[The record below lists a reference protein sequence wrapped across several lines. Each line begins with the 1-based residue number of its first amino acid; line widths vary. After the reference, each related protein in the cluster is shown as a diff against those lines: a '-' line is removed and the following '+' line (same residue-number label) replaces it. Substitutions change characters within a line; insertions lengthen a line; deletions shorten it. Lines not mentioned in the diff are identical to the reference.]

1 VVGTKPGTPN
11 LAVRRVVRHKGQ
23 AIPWTLST
31 APGLLFYFF
40 ILSARRQN
48 IREGLMQ
55 LRAFRHGLL
64 QDGDVGVGV
73 FSQHE
78 GGLRWSNR
86 QNRNVLRL
94 LFNLDYVALEVG

>member
-1 VVGTKPGTPN
+1 
-11 LAVRRVVRHKGQ
+11 
-23 AIPWTLST
+23 
-31 APGLLFYFF
+31 
-40 ILSARRQN
+40 
-48 IREGLMQ
+48 MQ